1 MFSISPSLLLTSAVI
16 AALLT
21 ATINIV
27 LARRRSREEERA
39 RVRTVFA
46 EAFAAYAQYKEYPY
60 VIRRRNADKPAEE
73 RVRISEQ
80 IRATQEKLSYYLA
93 WTAAESSVVGS
104 KYADLVHQMRAVA
117 GTAMKDAW
125 RVAPITED
133 SSMVIPTSEVNLSGL
148 KGAEEAYRAAVA
160 VHLAK
165 LSPWWA
171 H

>member
-1 MFSISPSLLLTSAVI
+1 MISVLSLLLTSAVI

-21 ATINIV
+21 ATINVI
-27 LARRRSREEERA
+27 LARRKSREEERA

-80 IRATQEKLSYYLA
+80 IRTTQEKLSYYLA
-93 WTAAESSVVGS
+93 WTAAESPAVGD
-104 KYADLVHQMRAVA
+104 KYNELVSQMRSIA

-125 RVAPITED
+125 RVPPITED
-133 SSMVIPTSEVNLSGL
+133 AGMIIPTSEVNLSGL
-148 KGAEEAYRAAVA
+148 KQAEAAYASAVTE
-160 VHLAK
+160 HLAR

-171 H
+171 R

>member
-1 MFSISPSLLLTSAVI
+1 MIKIDPSLLLTSAVV

-60 VIRRRNADKPAEE
+60 VIRRRNGDNRAEE

-93 WTAAESSVVGS
+93 WTTAESSDVGE
-104 KYADLVHQMRAVA
+104 KYGDLVHQMRSIA

-125 RVAPITED
+125 RVPPMVED
-133 SSMVIPTSEVNLSGL
+133 ADMVIPTVEFNLLGL
-148 KGAEEAYRAAVA
+148 KEAEAAYTSAVA
-160 VHLAK
+160 EHLTK

-171 H
+171 Q